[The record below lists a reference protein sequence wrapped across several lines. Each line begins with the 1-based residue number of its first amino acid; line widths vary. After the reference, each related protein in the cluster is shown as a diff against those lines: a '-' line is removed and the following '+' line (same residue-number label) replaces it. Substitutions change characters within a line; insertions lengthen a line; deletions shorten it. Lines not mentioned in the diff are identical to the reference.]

1 VFGLTAVWQI
11 INKWVPQSAR
21 RCHLSFQSMA
31 KILLLYSTTDGH
43 TLAICR
49 RLAEVIEGHGHD
61 VALVP
66 VADADTLGLDEF
78 DKIII
83 GASIRYGRHS
93 SLVLDFVRRNRRLL
107 DARPSGFFSVS
118 VVARKPGRNTPDTNP
133 YLRKFLRQTKWRPRY
148 LAVFAG
154 RIDYPRYGPLDR
166 MIIRLIMWITRGPT
180 DPASTVDFTDWHAV
194 ESFGHRIAAADD
206 GSARR

>member
-1 VFGLTAVWQI
+1 
-11 INKWVPQSAR
+11 
-21 RCHLSFQSMA
+21 MA

-49 RLAEVIEGHGHD
+49 RMAEVMELHGHE
-61 VALVP
+61 VALLP
-66 VADADTLGLDEF
+66 VADAGALNLGDF
-78 DKIII
+78 DKIVI
-83 GASIRYGRHS
+83 GARVRYGRHS
-93 SLVLDFVRRNRRLL
+93 PLVLDFVRRNRATL
-107 DARPSGFFSVS
+107 DGRPSGFFSVS
-118 VVARKPGRNTPDTNP
+118 VVARKPGRDTPDTNP
-133 YLRKFLRQTKWRPRY
+133 YLRKFLRQTNWRPRY

-180 DPASTVDFTDWHAV
+180 APDSVVDFTDWPAV